1 MLVCFGVFLVCFGV
15 LVFLCVLTC
24 MLVVLCCAALCCA
37 VILCCAAVLC
47 NVALALLWCCGVLF
61 GWFVDHWRFGVFWC
75 VAFVCVFVRLCLF
88 IVFGSFVSLY
98 LL

>member
-1 MLVCFGVFLVCFGV
+1 MLHCAVLWCCGLPCCARLSFGWFVDDWCFAVLMCFCFLVCFG
-15 LVFLCVLTC
+15 LFWCVMVC
-24 MLVVLCCAALCCA
+24 
-37 VILCCAAVLC
+37 
-47 NVALALLWCCGVLF
+47 
-61 GWFVDHWRFGVFWC
+61 FGVFWC